1 MNIQNKPL
9 IIFFSKL
16 LRVLLLAILLPACYS
31 PEKDASPG
39 VTGFQRD
46 SSRSEGTGTEYARG
60 FRIEKYSGYTV
71 LHVID
76 PWQGSSGIHL
86 KYVLS
91 SSPDEVPDSLRQ
103 LPLIKT
109 PVKRVICMSTTH
121 VAMIDALGKTGTIV
135 GVSGPD
141 YISSPLLRNRII
153 NKEAFDVG
161 ADQSLNYERIISL
174 KPDVLI
180 SYGVT
185 ADISGMVKR
194 LGDLGIP
201 VVLNADYL
209 ENEPLGKTEWLK
221 FMAAFFEMESEA
233 DSIFE
238 GIAFD
243 YEKYR
248 DLAEQTV
255 AEYFL
260 DPSAKRPTVITGLPW
275 KDAWYIPGGKSFA
288 AAFIRDA
295 GGDFLWK
302 DMDSHEA
309 APVNLESVFMRAIDA
324 DFWINCGSALKLEDI
339 LETEA
344 RLVKLGPYKKSGV
357 YNNTARQNPTGGND
371 FWEKGV
377 MEPQLILADLISIF
391 HPGLLPE
398 HKLVYYEH
406 LH

>member
-1 MNIQNKPL
+1 M
-9 IIFFSKL
+9 L
-16 LRVLLLAILLPACYS
+16 LPVLLMAIIIQGCYS
-31 PEKDASPG
+31 PEKDIAKGTS
-39 VTGFQRD
+39 GFQRYA
-46 SSRSEGTGTEYARG
+46 SHAERSGIEYARG
-60 FRIEKYSGYTV
+60 FNIENYTGDKI
-71 LHVID
+71 LHVMD

-86 KYVLS
+86 EYVLS
-91 SSPDEVPDSLRQ
+91 SNPDLVPDSIRQ
-103 LPLIKT
+103 LPLIIT
-109 PVKRVICMSTTH
+109 PVTRVICMSTTH

-141 YISSPLLRNRII
+141 YISSPPLRTRI
-153 NKEAFDVG
+153 NNNETMDVG
-161 ADQSLNYERIISL
+161 ADQSLNYERIVSL

-185 ADISGMVKR
+185 GDISGMVKR

-221 FMAAFFEMESEA
+221 FMATFFEMESEA

-238 GIAFD
+238 GIAFE

-248 DLAEQTV
+248 DLAEQSVTEHSPGQSHSPASSQMV
-255 AEYFL
+255 NPL
-260 DPSAKRPTVITGLPW
+260 LRPTVITGLPW

-324 DFWINCGSALKLEDI
+324 DFWINCGSALKLDDI
-339 LETEA
+339 RETES
-344 RLVKLGPYKKSGV
+344 RLVKLGPFQKSSV
-357 YNNTARQNPTGGND
+357 YNKTARLNSTGGND

-377 MEPQLILADLISIF
+377 MEPHLILADLISIF
-391 HPGLLPE
+391 HPNVLQGHE
-398 HKLVYYEH
+398 LVYYEQ
-406 LH
+406 LY